1 MILASMEDE
10 HFGSLFSGCAG
21 ADAFISRST
30 QGVFPFLSTNNKQLL
45 ILAILLS
52 FLLLY
57 HTVSMCVVP
66 CWFLLFGMFFVW
78 CVVVSSLCFLV

>member
-10 HFGSLFSGCAG
+10 HLGSLEGCV
-21 ADAFISRST
+21 DAVDELRDC
-30 QGVFPFLSTNNKQLL
+30 FPFLSTNNKQLL

-57 HTVSMCVVP
+57 LCFLLCVVP
-66 CWFLLFGMFFVW
+66 CWFLLFGMFFV
-78 CVVVSSLCFLV
+78 